1 MKKIIFGL
9 VGIFCAISAH
19 AVDLT
24 LVSYDGN
31 MYSVIDPAYAA
42 AGQLT
47 QISDIYYYYKPFE
60 HSLVLTQTEWLGD
73 GNGYEYQAPYS
84 PSEFY
89 YSGIT
94 FENFDKEIGLEGD
107 EFVLQNV
114 ADLKNQ
120 FDNWVANNVSEL
132 TDLSVIG
139 ISRNIVK
146 QHNIDIYNSVF
157 GNIGFNDDKF
167 SVWGTTLLN
176 SMNKSGKYNYSTNGL
191 GVILG
196 ADLQLSDSVLM
207 GAGYSYSNV
216 DIDINP
222 SDILFDTG
230 SVFLYSKWQPSKF
243 YVNGL
248 VAYNFA
254 DYEYIDSEL
263 NNGDVS
269 GLFASVMAGY
279 KTEYGLSPEIGIR
292 YTNIEL
298 NQNSEYLKKSKS
310 DFYSVVAGAGYE
322 HAIGDFVL
330 GGRAFVEYNI
340 TQPDNKV
347 DLDVLGYKY
356 NFEIEDTERPLGAEF
371 GIWAEYNISGIN
383 LRLNYDLRLH
393 TDVVNH
399 TGGLSLRYVF

>member
-1 MKKIIFGL
+1 MKKIIFGFI
-9 VGIFCAISAH
+9 GMFCATFVH

-31 MYSVIDPAYAA
+31 MYSVMDPAYAA

-47 QISDIYYYYKPFE
+47 LISDIYYYYKPFE

-73 GNGYEYQAPYS
+73 GNGQEYQAPYS

-120 FDNWVANNVSEL
+120 FDNWVVNNVSEIA
-132 TDLSVIG
+132 DLSMVSV
-139 ISRNIVK
+139 SRNIVK

-157 GNIGFNDDKF
+157 GNTRFDKNKF
-167 SVWGTTLLN
+167 SVWGTTFLN
-176 SMNKSGKYNYSTNGL
+176 SMSKSGKYDYSTNGL
-191 GVILG
+191 GGVLG
-196 ADLQLSDSVLM
+196 ADLQLSDSILI
-207 GAGYSYSNV
+207 GLGYSYSNIDV
-216 DIDINP
+216 DINP
-222 SDILFDTG
+222 SNILFDTS
-230 SVFLYSKWQPSKF
+230 SVFLYSKWKTSKL
-243 YVNGL
+243 YVNWL
-248 VAYNFA
+248 FAHNFA

-263 NNGDVS
+263 NDGDIS

-279 KTEYGLSPEIGIR
+279 KTEYGITPEIGVR
-292 YTNIEL
+292 YTNIKL

-310 DFYSVVAGAGYE
+310 DFYSVVAGASYE

-330 GGRAFVEYNI
+330 GGRAFVEYDV

-356 NFEIEDTERPLGAEF
+356 NFEIEDTERPLGVEL
-371 GIWAEYNISGIN
+371 GIWTEYNIGGIN

-393 TDVVNH
+393 TDMVSH
-399 TGGLSLRYVF
+399 TGGLSLKYVF